1 MKYIT
6 VKIPYL
12 YVKWYSITW
21 METINLKM
29 FTINPLNKQAN
40 NGEKMESYKYL
51 VDSKKLEKK
60 KQETTEKSKM
70 IGLILNLPIIV
81 LKCKQSKYAIE
92 EVEIFR

>member
-1 MKYIT
+1 
-6 VKIPYL
+6 
-12 YVKWYSITW
+12 
-21 METINLKM
+21 
-29 FTINPLNKQAN
+29 
-40 NGEKMESYKYL
+40 MESYKYL

-92 EVEIFR
+92 EVEIFRQDKKARNKNMMPKGTKLQI